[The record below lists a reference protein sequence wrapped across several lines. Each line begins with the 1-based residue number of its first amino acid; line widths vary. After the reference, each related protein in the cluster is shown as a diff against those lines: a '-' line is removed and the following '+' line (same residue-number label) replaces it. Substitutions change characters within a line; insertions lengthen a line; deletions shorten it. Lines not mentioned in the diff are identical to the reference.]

1 MTIKPTPK
9 RLAQIFLPAGLLAVS
24 AAIASDDDT
33 AAIGSLALVIIGI
46 SALITHIVERAI
58 RDTTEERR
66 RLQDSL
72 SEVEMDR
79 ARYVA
84 LRARVD
90 AEEERLCRQADR
102 LEHDT
107 KAQLARERAA
117 MQAEFEDKYSRV
129 KTEGFR
135 LGVAYNDRGLLDHV
149 AQPRVDA
156 KVIRLP
162 GRALGSSAGQG
173 AYPPS

>member
-9 RLAQIFLPAGLLAVS
+9 SLAQIFLPAGLLAVS
-24 AAIASDDDT
+24 AAIAQDDDT
-33 AAIGSLALVIIGI
+33 AAIGSLALVILGI
-46 SALITHIVERAI
+46 SALVTHVMERAI
-58 RDTTEERR
+58 RDTAEERR

-72 SEVEMDR
+72 SEVEIDR

-90 AEEERLCRQADR
+90 AKEERLCRQADR

-107 KAQLARERAA
+107 RDQLAREQAV
-117 MQAEFEDKYSRV
+117 MQAEFEGKYSEV

-162 GRALGSSAGQG
+162 ERTLGSTAGQG
-173 AYPPS
+173 AYSPS